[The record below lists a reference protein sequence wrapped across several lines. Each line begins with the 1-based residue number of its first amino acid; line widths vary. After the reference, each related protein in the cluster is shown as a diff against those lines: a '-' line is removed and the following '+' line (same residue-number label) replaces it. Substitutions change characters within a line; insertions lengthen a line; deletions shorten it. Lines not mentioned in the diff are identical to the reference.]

1 MSPSSITTPAAD
13 RVVWLSGQS
22 SPDHAALAPGQRRLL
37 AAAEGFDAV
46 PNGYPFPAQDGPW
59 RPTGLLGASARNAR
73 QFLAL
78 RRDAGA
84 PATVAARLDPLFAL
98 TSDRLLVV
106 CGSLGLELLLVGLA
120 GRGPVGGVFPH
131 GPRLRVVALGPV
143 SGPVPDDLDAWIV
156 QGRRDLLTRL
166 AHRGPP
172 RWRPHC
178 GHLGYTTHPQVLALV
193 GEAARSP
200 W

>member
-1 MSPSSITTPAAD
+1 MSPSSITAPAAD

-37 AAAEGFDAV
+37 AAAEGFDPV

-73 QFLAL
+73 QFRAL
-78 RRDAGA
+78 RRDARA
-84 PATVAARLDPLFAL
+84 PAAVAARLDPLFAL

-106 CGSLGLELLLVGLA
+106 CGSLGLELLLVGLT
-120 GRGPVGGVFPH
+120 GLGHVRGGPPDR
-131 GPRLRVVALGPV
+131 PRLRVVALGPV
-143 SGPVPDDLDAWIV
+143 SGPVPDDLDTWVV
-156 QGRRDLLTRL
+156 QGRRDPLTRL
-166 AHRGPP
+166 AHRGRP
-172 RWRPHC
+172 RLRPDC
-178 GHLGYTTHPQVLALV
+178 GHLGYAAHPAVREFV